1 MSDSHKVTVRICDMP
16 YTITTDEPESYLQEL
31 AVQVDSRMRQMMAG
45 NPRVS
50 TNMAAVL
57 SAVTLAD
64 EAHKA
69 EEAADNLR
77 VKLRDYLEEN
87 DALRQELQRLRAS
100 EKTSMTKDPD
110 RLAESPDKQTDNDP
124 DTLKG
129 SQTTNR
135 RKR

>member
-31 AVQVDSRMRQMMAG
+31 ARQGDSRMRQMMAG

-57 SAVTLAD
+57 TAVTLAD

-87 DALRQELQRLRAS
+87 DALRQENQRLQ
-100 EKTSMTKDPD
+100 
-110 RLAESPDKQTDNDP
+110 ESR
-124 DTLKG
+124 KG
-129 SQTTNR
+129 GVPKGTNTAKEPNAQNER
-135 RKR
+135 NAPNGRKR

>member
-31 AVQVDSRMRQMMAG
+31 AKQVDSRMRQMMAG

-87 DALRQELQRLRAS
+87 ETLRQELQRRQAPGKIHT
-100 EKTSMTKDPD
+100 EKGPAGSAEPPDP
-110 RLAESPDKQTDNDP
+110 E
-124 DTLKG
+124 KG
-129 SQTTNR
+129 QEQNAPKGPNAAHR